1 MLQQKRFGLPC
12 IEVKGGC
19 FPMRLDFLLAQKW
32 RGWQKKKA
40 TKIRSICLE
49 LASEFMQSTVQQ

>member
-1 MLQQKRFGLPC
+1 MLQHKCFGLPC

-19 FPMRLDFLLAQKW
+19 FPMWLDSLLAQKW
-32 RGWQKKKA
+32 RGWQKKA